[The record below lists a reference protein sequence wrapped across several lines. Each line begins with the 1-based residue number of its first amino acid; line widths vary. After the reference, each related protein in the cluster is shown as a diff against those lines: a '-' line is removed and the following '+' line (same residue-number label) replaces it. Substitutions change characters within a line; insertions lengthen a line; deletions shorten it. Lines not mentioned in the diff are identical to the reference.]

1 MSLSERGRIEHVL
14 TLYEKMR
21 APLEAGVR
29 RRRGRGKRRQV
40 DEHALLEVEVTG
52 RNCEPLPVHFNDEPW
67 GKRRSTHGNL
77 ETARLGLAEHSMDVA
92 AVFEALAALPSIRA
106 RLARLATCDP
116 TDALVAR
123 LAVLAFLHDIGKASV
138 GFQSKSLPA
147 ELRARWLTRTGIGR
161 GQCGHTRVVAGLL
174 FNRDITRAMVD
185 TGFPLAHMDG
195 WGRSTLDLWLAAI
208 SHHGE
213 PITAGELR
221 TARERHWTRLWT
233 RTHGYDPM
241 AAVAALGRRARRW
254 CPAAWN
260 NHAGE
265 SELPDEPA
273 FVHFFAGL
281 VSLADWIA
289 SNDAAGFFPY
299 DGHGDGDRA
308 GFSRER
314 AREVLRRMRVDIEDA
329 RADLRHRAPAFG
341 DVFRTPYGAPFSA
354 TPLQRAVE
362 DRALGSVVIAE
373 SETGSG
379 KTEAALWRFKCLFE
393 AGDVDAL
400 AFLLPT
406 RVAAVSL
413 EGRVRRFFEQLFPD
427 PELRPNVVLAVPGYI
442 QSDGERGSR
451 QGDGVG
457 LLSRFE
463 TLWPDTA
470 AESAAHR
477 RWAAEHPKR
486 SLAAAAAVGTIDQA
500 LLSGLPVRH
509 AHLRGAALLRALIV
523 ADEVHASDAYM
534 TELLTG
540 VLRRHVDAGGHAL
553 LLSATLGSEAR
564 DRLLI
569 RPTRWLRPNR
579 KRRPDGAGVPGQA
592 PYPALSDA
600 EHIRAVAG
608 TATEKTVR
616 ITLAPGID
624 DEARVSAKAAD
635 AARAGAKVLVIRND
649 VKGAVVIQRA
659 LEAQLG
665 AEHPV
670 LFRAGGVPAP
680 HHGRFAAADRRVLD
694 EAIERTFGKSAG
706 REAGTVLAGTQTLE
720 QSLDID
726 ADLLIT
732 DLAPV
737 DVLLQRLGRLHR
749 HRRTDRVAK
758 FAAPAVIVLT
768 PAARDLGVY
777 LTRGRGLRRH
787 GIGGVY
793 ENVLSVESTWRALE
807 TRSDLTIPADNRTL
821 VEAATRFSALES
833 LAHTLG
839 EPWKAHWREY
849 AGVVASRRGA
859 ADAMRLDWSEP
870 WDEQRWPAEPGERIQ
885 TRLGLDDRLVEFSET
900 WTSPFGQAIER
911 IKIPGWMVKSPEE
924 HEENARI
931 TGSTSTELRFH
942 WGGGNFVYNRHGLD
956 FAEDAGDGPSS
967 SVRKGRR
974 RRE

>member
-1 MSLSERGRIEHVL
+1 MDG
-14 TLYEKMR
+14 
-21 APLEAGVR
+21 
-29 RRRGRGKRRQV
+29 
-40 DEHALLEVEVTG
+40 HALLEAEVTG
-52 RNCEPLPVHFNDEPW
+52 RNWEPLRAHLNDEPW
-67 GKRRSTHGNL
+67 GKRRSTDGNI

-92 AVFEALAALPSIRA
+92 AVFDALAALPSIRD
-106 RLARLATCDP
+106 RLARLAGGELTE
-116 TDALVAR
+116 TVIAR

-138 GFQSKSLPA
+138 GFQSKSLPT
-147 ELRARWLTRTGIGR
+147 ELRGRWLADARIEWN
-161 GQCGHTRVVAGLL
+161 QCGHTRVVAGLL
-174 FNRDITRAMVD
+174 FNAEMKRKMVH
-185 TGFPLAHMDG
+185 TGFPLADMDR
-195 WGRSTLDLWLAAI
+195 WGSPVLDLWLAAI

-213 PITAGELR
+213 PIIAEDLCTAK
-221 TARERHWTRLWT
+221 ERWWTHLWASPD
-233 RTHGYDPM
+233 GYDPM

-254 CPAAWN
+254 FPAAWN
-260 NHAGE
+260 NHAGDL
-265 SELPDEPA
+265 ELPDAPA
-273 FVHFFAGL
+273 FVHYFAGL

-289 SNDAAGFFPY
+289 SNDATGFFPY

-308 GFSRER
+308 GFSRKR
-314 AREVLRRMRVDIEDA
+314 AREVLRRMRVDVEDA
-329 RADLRHRAPAFG
+329 RADLGRRAPAFG
-341 DVFRTPYGAPFSA
+341 DVFRAPHSGPLAA
-354 TPLQRAVE
+354 TPLQRAME
-362 DRALGSVVIAE
+362 DRTLGSVVIAE

-379 KTEAALWRFKCLFE
+379 KTEAALWRFKTLFE
-393 AGDVDAL
+393 AGEVDAL

-451 QGDGVG
+451 QADGAG

-553 LLSATLGSEAR
+553 LLSATLGSGAR

-569 RPTRWLRPNR
+569 QPTRRLQPNQ
-579 KRRPDGAGVPGQA
+579 KRRPDGAGDPSQS

-600 EHIRAVAG
+600 EHIRAVVG
-608 TATEKTVR
+608 TSTEKRVR
-616 ITLAPGID
+616 LSLDPAID
-624 DEARVSAKAAD
+624 DEVQIAAKAAD
-635 AARAGAKVLVIRND
+635 AATAGAKVLVIRND
-649 VKGAVVIQRA
+649 VKGAVAVQRA
-659 LEAQLG
+659 LEAELG
-665 AEHPV
+665 DEHSA
-670 LFRAGGVPAP
+670 LFRVGGVPAP
-680 HHGRFAAADRRVLD
+680 HHGRFAAPDRRVLD
-694 EAIERTFGKSAG
+694 EAIEGGFGKFADRSAG
-706 REAGTVLAGTQTLE
+706 VVLAGTQTLE

-726 ADLLIT
+726 ADFLIT

-737 DVLLQRLGRLHR
+737 DVLLQRFGRLHR
-749 HRRTDRVAK
+749 HRRTDRAVR
-758 FAAPAVIVLT
+758 FTAPAAIVLI
-768 PAARDLGVY
+768 PVSRDLTVY
-777 LTRGRGLRRH
+777 LTRRRGLRRH

-793 ENVLSVESTWRALE
+793 ENVLSIEATWRALE
-807 TRSDLTIPADNRTL
+807 ACSELTIPAENRAL
-821 VEAATRFSALES
+821 VEAATRFSELAS
-833 LAHTLG
+833 LAQALG
-839 EPWKAHWREY
+839 GQWEAHWREY
-849 AGVVASRRGA
+849 VGVVASRRGA
-859 ADAMRLDWSEP
+859 ADTIRLDWSEP
-870 WDEQRWPAEPGERIQ
+870 WDEQRWPAGPGERTR
-885 TRLGLDDRLVEFSET
+885 TRLGLDDRLVELSET
-900 WTSPFGQAIER
+900 WISPFGQVIER
-911 IKIPGWMVKSPEE
+911 MKIPGWMVKSQEE

-931 TGSTSTELRFH
+931 TGRTSTELRFH

-956 FAEDAGDGPSS
+956 FAEDAGGGPSS
-967 SVRKGRR
+967 PVRKGGR

>member
-1 MSLSERGRIEHVL
+1 M
-14 TLYEKMR
+14 
-21 APLEAGVR
+21 
-29 RRRGRGKRRQV
+29 
-40 DEHALLEVEVTG
+40 TG
-52 RNCEPLPVHFNDEPW
+52 RNCEPLRVHLSEEPW
-67 GKRRSTHGNL
+67 GKRRSTYGNL

-92 AVFEALAALPSIRA
+92 AVFESLAALPSIRA

-116 TDALVAR
+116 TEALVAR

-147 ELRARWLTRTGIGR
+147 ELRARWLTRTGIGG

-174 FNRDITRAMVD
+174 FNRDINRTMVD
-185 TGFPLAHMDG
+185 TGFPLADMDG
-195 WGRSTLDLWLAAI
+195 WGRPTLDLWLAAI

-221 TARERHWTRLWT
+221 TARERRWTRLWA
-233 RTHGYDPM
+233 RTDGYDPM

-254 CPAAWN
+254 FPAAWN

-265 SELPDEPA
+265 SELPDAPA
-273 FVHFFAGL
+273 FVHYFAGL

-289 SNDAAGFFPY
+289 SNDATGFFPY
-299 DGHGDGDRA
+299 DGHGDAERA
-308 GFSRER
+308 RFSRER
-314 AREVLRRMRVDIEDA
+314 AREVLRCMRIDVEDA
-329 RADLRHRAPAFG
+329 RADLRCRAPAFG
-341 DVFRTPYGAPFSA
+341 DVFRAPHSGPFAA
-354 TPLQRAVE
+354 TPLQRAME
-362 DRALGSVVIAE
+362 DRTLGSVVVAE

-379 KTEAALWRFKCLFE
+379 KTEAALWRFKTLFE
-393 AGDVDAL
+393 AGKVDAL

-451 QGDGVG
+451 RADGAG

-569 RPTRWLRPNR
+569 QPTRRLRPNQ
-579 KRRPDGAGVPGQA
+579 KRSPAGEGHPSQS

-600 EHIRAVAG
+600 VDIRPVAG
-608 TATEKTVR
+608 ASTEKTIRVS
-616 ITLAPGID
+616 LDPGID
-624 DEARVSAKAAD
+624 DDARIAAHAAD
-635 AARAGAKVLVIRND
+635 AATAGAKVLVIRND
-649 VKGAVVIQRA
+649 VKGAVAVQRA
-659 LEAQLG
+659 LEARLG

-670 LFRAGGVPAP
+670 LFRAGDVPAP

-694 EAIERTFGKSAG
+694 EAIERVFGKSAG
-706 REAGTVLAGTQTLE
+706 REAGAVLAGTQTLE

-749 HRRTDRVAK
+749 HRRSDRAAK
-758 FAAPAVIVLT
+758 FAAPAAIVLT
-768 PAARDLGVY
+768 PAARDLSVY
-777 LTRGRGLRRH
+777 LTRRRELRRH

-793 ENVLSVESTWRALE
+793 ENVLSVEATWRALE

-833 LAHTLG
+833 LANALG
-839 EPWKAHWREY
+839 EPWEAHWREF

-859 ADAMRLDWSEP
+859 ADMMRLDWSEP
-870 WDEQRWPAEPGERIQ
+870 WDEQRWPAEPGERIR
-885 TRLGLDDRLVEFSET
+885 TRLGLDDRLVELPET
-900 WTSPFGQAIER
+900 WTSPFGQVIER
-911 IKIPGWMVKSPEE
+911 MKIPGWMVKSPEE

-931 TGSTSTELRFH
+931 TGRTSTELHFH
-942 WGGGNFVYNRHGLD
+942 WCGGNFVYNRHGLD
-956 FAEDAGDGPSS
+956 FAEDAGGGPSS
-967 SVRKGRR
+967 SVRRGRR

>member
-1 MSLSERGRIEHVL
+1 
-14 TLYEKMR
+14 
-21 APLEAGVR
+21 
-29 RRRGRGKRRQV
+29 
-40 DEHALLEVEVTG
+40 
-52 RNCEPLPVHFNDEPW
+52 
-67 GKRRSTHGNL
+67 
-77 ETARLGLAEHSMDVA
+77 MDVA
-92 AVFEALAALPSIRA
+92 AVFEALAALPSIRD
-106 RLARLATCDP
+106 RLARLAGGEVTE
-116 TDALVAR
+116 TVIAR

-138 GFQSKSLPA
+138 GFQSKSLPT
-147 ELRARWLTRTGIGR
+147 EVRGRWLADARIEWN
-161 GQCGHTRVVAGLL
+161 QCGHTRVVAGLL
-174 FNRDITRAMVD
+174 FNIEMKRKMVD
-185 TGFPLAHMDG
+185 TGFPLADMDR
-195 WGRSTLDLWLAAI
+195 WGSPVLDLWLAAI
-208 SHHGE
+208 SHHGV
-213 PITAGELR
+213 PIIAEDLCTAKE
-221 TARERHWTRLWT
+221 RLWT
-233 RTHGYDPM
+233 HLWASTDGYDPM
-241 AAVAALGRRARRW
+241 AAVAALERRVRLRF
-254 CPAAWN
+254 PAAWDSN
-260 NHAGE
+260 AAE
-265 SELPDEPA
+265 PELPGAPA
-273 FVHFFAGL
+273 FVHYFSGL

-308 GFSRER
+308 RFSRER
-314 AREVLRRMRVDIEDA
+314 AREVLRRMRVDVEDA
-329 RADLRHRAPAFG
+329 RADLRRRAPTFG
-341 DVFRTPYGAPFSA
+341 DVFRAPHGGPFAA
-354 TPLQRAVE
+354 TPLQRAME
-362 DRALGSVVIAE
+362 DRSLGSVLIAE

-379 KTEAALWRFKCLFE
+379 KTEAALWRFKTLFE
-393 AGDVDAL
+393 AGKVDAL

-442 QSDGERGSR
+442 QSDGERGSTR
-451 QGDGVG
+451 ADGAG

-486 SLAAAAAVGTIDQA
+486 ALAAAAAVGTIDQA

-534 TELLTG
+534 TQLLTG

-569 RPTRWLRPNR
+569 QPTRRLRPNQ
-579 KRRPDGAGVPGQA
+579 KRSPAGEGLPPQS

-600 EHIRAVAG
+600 VDIRPVAS
-608 TATEKTVR
+608 TSREKTIRVS
-616 ITLAPGID
+616 LDPDID
-624 DEARVSAKAAD
+624 DDDRIAAHAAD

-649 VKGAVVIQRA
+649 VKGAVAIQRA
-659 LEAQLG
+659 LEARLG

-670 LFRAGGVPAP
+670 LFRVRGVPAP

-694 EAIERTFGKSAG
+694 EAIERVFGKSAC
-706 REAGTVLAGTQTLE
+706 REAGAVLAGTQTLE

-749 HRRTDRVAK
+749 HRRLDRAAK
-758 FAAPAVIVLT
+758 FAAPAAIVLT

-793 ENVLSVESTWRALE
+793 ENVLSVEATWRALE
-807 TRSDLTIPADNRTL
+807 TRSELTIPADNRTL
-821 VEAATRFSALES
+821 VEAATRFSTLES
-833 LAHTLG
+833 LANALG
-839 EPWKAHWREY
+839 EPWEAHWREY
-849 AGVVASRRGA
+849 AGMVASRRGA
-859 ADAMRLDWSEP
+859 ADMMRLDWSEP
-870 WDEQRWPAEPGERIQ
+870 WDEQRWPAEPGERIR
-885 TRLGLDDRLVEFSET
+885 TRLGLDDRLVQLSET
-900 WTSPFGQAIER
+900 WASPFGQVIEWM
-911 IKIPGWMVKSPEE
+911 KIPGWMVKSLED

-931 TGSTSTELRFH
+931 TDSTSTELRFH

-956 FAEDAGDGPSS
+956 FAEDAGGGPSPP
-967 SVRKGRR
+967 VQKGRR